1 MGNKKNEAVTV
12 KRFVVS
18 QGKLGKGLR
27 LRFTTKKGETF
38 EYDHDQVVEAAKDKL
53 EALNCWA
60 RYKNYTS
67 SSSIPGFAKEHA
79 TLIEESK

>member
-1 MGNKKNEAVTV
+1 MSKKQEVTVKEV

-18 QGKLGKGLR
+18 QGMLGKGLR
-27 LRFTTKKGETF
+27 LRFTTKKGETY
-38 EYDHDQVVEAAKDKL
+38 EYDHDAVVEGAKEKL
-53 EALNCWA
+53 EAMNCWH

-79 TLIEESK
+79 ELIKG